1 MKRIFFICTIVEV
14 LVFSGCKKINDKSVT
29 VIKDCTGTYL
39 RYKGNDYHV
48 CNTEATEAFADGA
61 QAVATFKK
69 IKSCN
74 KEGAVCLIV
83 HENVGWIDVK
93 EIR

>member
-1 MKRIFFICTIVEV
+1 MTIGIMT
-14 LVFSGCKKINDKSVT
+14 FSACKKVNDKSVT

-48 CNTEATEAFADGA
+48 CNTEATDAFADGK
-61 QAVATFKK
+61 QAIATFKK
-69 IKSCN
+69 IKSCSREVTVCAMVHQN
-74 KEGAVCLIV
+74 EGWV
-83 HENVGWIDVK
+83 EVK